1 VLRSGGE
8 APAMA
13 PGQSRVTFMIDVLLT
28 DDHALVRTGIKR
40 LLEDSN
46 KVRIVG
52 EADCG
57 EDSVTLAQQ
66 LNPDVILMDVNMPGI
81 GGVEACRRILQ
92 RNPAQKIIVL
102 TIHNEQTF
110 PKRMLEIGARGY
122 LTKECGVDEMLHAIE
137 QVYNGGNYI
146 APSIAQQ
153 LALSLLP
160 GNEKNPI
167 DRLSRREFQ
176 VMLMISHGLTNAAI
190 SEKLCLSPKTVS
202 TYRLRLLDKLGA
214 QNEVD
219 LVKIAV
225 EQGMVEFGQSD

>member
-1 VLRSGGE
+1 
-8 APAMA
+8 
-13 PGQSRVTFMIDVLLT
+13 MIDVLLI
-28 DDHALVRTGIKR
+28 DDHALVRTGIRR
-40 LLEDSN
+40 LLEDSGQ
-46 KVRIVG
+46 IQITG

-57 EDSVTLAQQ
+57 EDGVTLAQQ
-66 LNPDVILMDVNMPGI
+66 LNPDVILMDVSMPGI

-92 RNPAQKIIVL
+92 RDSSQKIIVL

-122 LTKECGVDEMLHAIE
+122 LTKECGVDEMLLAIQ
-137 QVYNGGNYI
+137 QVYNGKAYI

-160 GNEKNPI
+160 GNQHNPI

-190 SEKLCLSPKTVS
+190 SDKLCLSPKTVS
-202 TYRLRLLDKLGA
+202 TYRLRLLEKLGA

-219 LVKIAV
+219 LIKIAV
-225 EQGMVEFGQSD
+225 EQGMVEFNSSG

>member
-1 VLRSGGE
+1 
-8 APAMA
+8 
-13 PGQSRVTFMIDVLLT
+13 MIEVLLT
-28 DDHALVRTGIKR
+28 DDHELVRTGIRR
-40 LLEDSN
+40 LLEDSGE
-46 KVRIVG
+46 VRIVG
-52 EADCG
+52 EASCG
-57 EDSVTLAQQ
+57 EEGVLLAQQ
-66 LNPDVILMDVNMPGI
+66 LNPDVILMDVSMPGI

-122 LTKECGVDEMLHAIE
+122 LTKECGVDEMLLAIR
-137 QVYNGGNYI
+137 QVYHGKAYI

-160 GNEKNPI
+160 GNQHNPI

-202 TYRLRLLDKLGA
+202 TYRLRLLEKLGA
-214 QNEVD
+214 QTEVD

-225 EQGMVEFGQSD
+225 EQGMVEFHSSD

>member
-1 VLRSGGE
+1 
-8 APAMA
+8 
-13 PGQSRVTFMIDVLLT
+13 MIDVLLI
-28 DDHALVRTGIKR
+28 DDHALVRTGIRR
-40 LLEDSN
+40 LLEDSRQI
-46 KVRIVG
+46 RIVG

-57 EDSVTLAQQ
+57 EDGVTLAQQ
-66 LNPDVILMDVNMPGI
+66 VNPDVILMDVSMPGI

-92 RNPAQKIIVL
+92 RDPGQKIIVL

-122 LTKECGVDEMLHAIE
+122 LTKECGVDEMLLAIK
-137 QVYNGGNYI
+137 QVYNGSAYI

-160 GNEKNPI
+160 GNQHNPI

-190 SEKLCLSPKTVS
+190 SEKLCLSPKTIS
-202 TYRLRLLDKLGA
+202 TYRLRLLEKLGA

-225 EQGMVEFGQSD
+225 EQGMVEFSSSD

>member
-1 VLRSGGE
+1 
-8 APAMA
+8 
-13 PGQSRVTFMIDVLLT
+13 MIDVLLI
-28 DDHALVRTGIKR
+28 DDHALVRTGIRR
-40 LLEDSN
+40 LLEDSGQI
-46 KVRIVG
+46 RIAG

-57 EDSVTLAQQ
+57 EDGVTLAQQ
-66 LNPDVILMDVNMPGI
+66 LNPDVILMDVSMPGI

-92 RNPAQKIIVL
+92 RDPGQKIIVL

-122 LTKECGVDEMLHAIE
+122 LTKECGVDEMLLAIK
-137 QVYNGGNYI
+137 QVYSGKAYI

-160 GNEKNPI
+160 GNQHNPI

-202 TYRLRLLDKLGA
+202 TYRLRLLEKLGA

-219 LVKIAV
+219 LIKIAV
-225 EQGMVEFGQSD
+225 EQGMVEFNSSD

>member
-1 VLRSGGE
+1 
-8 APAMA
+8 MT

-28 DDHALVRTGIKR
+28 DDHALVRTGIRR

-66 LNPDVILMDVNMPGI
+66 LKPDVILMDVNMPGI

-137 QVYNGGNYI
+137 QVYKGGNYI

-202 TYRLRLLDKLGA
+202 TYRLRLLEKLGA

>member
-1 VLRSGGE
+1 
-8 APAMA
+8 
-13 PGQSRVTFMIDVLLT
+13 MIDVLLI
-28 DDHALVRTGIKR
+28 DDHALVRTGIRR
-40 LLEDSN
+40 LLEDSGQI
-46 KVRIVG
+46 RIAG

-57 EDSVTLAQQ
+57 EDGVTLAQQ
-66 LNPDVILMDVNMPGI
+66 LKPDVILMDVSMPGI

-92 RNPAQKIIVL
+92 RDSGQKIIVL

-122 LTKECGVDEMLHAIE
+122 LTKECGVDEMLLAIK
-137 QVYNGGNYI
+137 QVYNGKAYI

-160 GNEKNPI
+160 GNQHNPI

-202 TYRLRLLDKLGA
+202 TYRLRLLEKLGA

-225 EQGMVEFGQSD
+225 EQGMVEFNSSD

>member
-1 VLRSGGE
+1 
-8 APAMA
+8 
-13 PGQSRVTFMIDVLLT
+13 MIDVLLI
-28 DDHALVRTGIKR
+28 DDHALVRTGIRR
-40 LLEDSN
+40 LLEDSGQI
-46 KVRIVG
+46 RIAG

-57 EDSVTLAQQ
+57 EDGVTLAQQ
-66 LNPDVILMDVNMPGI
+66 LNPDVILMDVSMPGI

-92 RNPAQKIIVL
+92 RDPGQKIIVL

-122 LTKECGVDEMLHAIE
+122 LTKECGVDEMLLAIK
-137 QVYNGGNYI
+137 QVYSGKAYI

-160 GNEKNPI
+160 GNQHNPI

-202 TYRLRLLDKLGA
+202 TYRLRLLEKLGA

-219 LVKIAV
+219 LIKIAV
-225 EQGMVEFGQSD
+225 EQGMVEFNSSN

>member
-1 VLRSGGE
+1 MLVRSGI
-8 APAMA
+8 
-13 PGQSRVTFMIDVLLT
+13 R
-28 DDHALVRTGIKR
+28 R

-46 KVRIVG
+46 QVEIVG

-57 EDSVTLAQQ
+57 EESLILTQELQ
-66 LNPDVILMDVNMPGI
+66 PDVILMDVNMPGI
-81 GGVEACRRILQ
+81 GEVEACRRILQ

-110 PKRMLEIGARGY
+110 PKRMLEISAKGY
-122 LTKECGVDEMLHAIE
+122 LTKECGIEEMLNAIQ
-137 QVYNGGNYI
+137 QVYNGGAYI

-160 GNEKNPI
+160 GNEHNPI
-167 DRLSRREFQ
+167 DKLSRREFQ
-176 VMLMISHGLTNAAI
+176 VMLMISHGLTNAEI
-190 SEKLCLSPKTVS
+190 SEKLCLSPKTIS

-219 LVKIAV
+219 LIKIAV
-225 EQGMVEFGQSD
+225 EQGIVEFATSE

>member
-1 VLRSGGE
+1 
-8 APAMA
+8 
-13 PGQSRVTFMIDVLLT
+13 MIDVLLI
-28 DDHALVRTGIKR
+28 DDHALVRTGIRR
-40 LLEDSN
+40 LLEDSGQI
-46 KVRIVG
+46 RIAG

-57 EDSVTLAQQ
+57 EDGVTLAQQ
-66 LNPDVILMDVNMPGI
+66 LKPDVILMDVSMPGI

-92 RNPAQKIIVL
+92 RDSGQKIIVL

-122 LTKECGVDEMLHAIE
+122 LTKECGVDEMLLAIK
-137 QVYNGGNYI
+137 QVYNGKAYI

-160 GNEKNPI
+160 GNQHNPI

-202 TYRLRLLDKLGA
+202 TYRLRLLEKLGA
-214 QNEVD
+214 QTEVD
-219 LVKIAV
+219 MIKIAV
-225 EQGMVEFGQSD
+225 EQGMVEFNRSE

>member
-1 VLRSGGE
+1 
-8 APAMA
+8 
-13 PGQSRVTFMIDVLLT
+13 MIEVLLT
-28 DDHALVRTGIKR
+28 DDHALVRTGIRR
-40 LLEDSN
+40 LLEDSGE
-46 KVRIVG
+46 VRIVG
-52 EADCG
+52 KASCG
-57 EDSVTLAQQ
+57 EDGVKLAQQ
-66 LNPDVILMDVNMPGI
+66 LKPDVILMDVSMPGI

-92 RNPAQKIIVL
+92 RDPTQKIIVL

-122 LTKECGVDEMLHAIE
+122 LTKECGVDEMLLAIK
-137 QVYNGGNYI
+137 QVVNGTAYI

-160 GNEKNPI
+160 GNQNNPI

-176 VMLMISHGLTNAAI
+176 VMLMISHGLTNAEI

-202 TYRLRLLDKLGA
+202 TYRLRLLEKLGA

-225 EQGMVEFGQSD
+225 EQGMVEFASSE

>member
-1 VLRSGGE
+1 
-8 APAMA
+8 
-13 PGQSRVTFMIDVLLT
+13 MIDVLLI
-28 DDHALVRTGIKR
+28 DDHALVRTGIRR
-40 LLEDSN
+40 LLEDSGQI
-46 KVRIVG
+46 RIAG

-57 EDSVTLAQQ
+57 EDGVTLAQQ
-66 LNPDVILMDVNMPGI
+66 LNPDVILMDVSMPGI

-92 RNPAQKIIVL
+92 RDSSQKIIVL

-122 LTKECGVDEMLHAIE
+122 LTKECGVEEMLLAVQ
-137 QVYNGGNYI
+137 QVYNGKAYI

-160 GNEKNPI
+160 GNQHNPI

-202 TYRLRLLDKLGA
+202 TYRLRLLEKLGA
-214 QNEVD
+214 QNEVE
-219 LVKIAV
+219 LIKIAV
-225 EQGMVEFGQSD
+225 EQGMVEFNSSD